1 MLKNMKIKRGLLLG
15 FGVAVLSALVIIVI
29 SFSAMVNMKSQYE
42 VLLNE
47 DAEANQDILNC
58 RVSALI
64 PGRNIRDALLVPDS
78 EANQGLIDEAEQYLV
93 KLEQN
98 LALLDQ
104 HFPHQLDRALL
115 HDYQNAA
122 RTWANNAPKLIEM
135 YENYRSTGNAKY
147 LEDAENFI
155 YEVDTPL
162 QTQMGNAAT
171 ALDNYLVQ
179 GMMEERGRIEKFVG
193 IVFIVIIVLSLAAVV
208 CIIQVGAALIKS
220 ITVPT
225 AQVHQALIGFS
236 RGDLDIPV
244 EFESENELGDMCQ
257 ALRESQQILG
267 AVIKDTNYLLS
278 EMANGNFDVKT
289 RAEDKYVGELSGL
302 LKSVRLI
309 NSKLS
314 NAIEGIRQSSEQV
327 AAGAD
332 QVAAGSQALAQGAT
346 EQASS
351 VEELSAMI
359 SDISNGAVSI
369 TNAAKEVHS
378 SIGTASEQITIAN
391 DNVRALNHAMDGI
404 KNSSGEIAK
413 IIAVIENIA
422 FQTNILA
429 LNAAVEAARAGAA
442 GKGFAVVA
450 NEVRDLA
457 TKSAEAS
464 KNTSALIER
473 SIKSVENG
481 THIADETAKALMK
494 AVQGA
499 QEATE
504 IVNEISEASARQ
516 ASAIAQITLGI
527 EQISSVVQSNSA
539 TSEESAAA
547 SQELSSQANVLKKLV
562 SSVRL
567 KEENRP
573 YENAYN
579 SYDFDTNE
587 QHTTM
592 IGGKY

>member
-429 LNAAVEAARAGAA
+429 LNAAVEAARAGSA
-442 GKGFAVVA
+442 GKGFSVVADEVRNLANKSDEAAKSTRDLINSSITSVDEGASAVVQVTDVFKSLS
-450 NEVRDLA
+450 EVTEHVVEQIEKVRVAVEDQ
-457 TKSAEAS
+457 S
-464 KNTSALIER
+464 KALIQVKE
-473 SIKSVENG
+473 G
-481 THIADETAKALMK
+481 TD
-494 AVQGA
+494 
-499 QEATE
+499 
-504 IVNEISEASARQ
+504 EISA
-516 ASAIAQITLGI
+516 
-527 EQISSVVQSNSA
+527 VVQTNSA
-539 TSEESAAA
+539 TSEESAASSEELA
-547 SQELSSQANVLKKLV
+547 SQAAAIKSQLRRFRTA
-562 SSVRL
+562 RG
-567 KEENRP
+567 NR
-573 YENAYN
+573 
-579 SYDFDTNE
+579 
-587 QHTTM
+587 
-592 IGGKY
+592 